1 MRRPLAYIVAS
12 ICALAVV
19 AGGFLA
25 WTTYSPKFSQSA
37 FRLQVLSEEDLATLC
52 KLVEGGDVNGVR
64 SLLDRG
70 ADPRYRYR
78 YSWASGDCLGETE
91 LPLIALAA
99 REGHSNLVEL
109 LGEYGADPE
118 DLCSDEPGGR
128 GTTALGL
135 AAFSGRKESVLSLIG
150 LGARVEP
157 KVEWDARPLFLA
169 LFGQVD
175 ALDRGRP
182 SVYTEIADILVAH
195 GASATMVDEDGCT
208 LLHGQT
214 TQYSRASMEWVLAHG
229 VDLNAR
235 DKPRNYPPLYMAIA
249 NGLDDAVSF
258 FLERDADTTI
268 RDWRGRD
275 AMDLAKDCKDSS
287 IEELLRSH
295 AEKKHAAEQGNAGH
309 PATGSE
315 SDSEGRDKTQP
326 ESEGL
331 SR

>member
-1 MRRPLAYIVAS
+1 MRRPHAYILAS
-12 ICALAVV
+12 ICALVV
-19 AGGFLA
+19 IAGGFLA
-25 WTTYSPKFSQSA
+25 WTTYSPRFSQNASRHLA
-37 FRLQVLSEEDLATLC
+37 LSEEDLATLC

-78 YSWASGDCLGETE
+78 YSWVSGDCLGETE

-109 LGEYGADPE
+109 LGEYGANPE

-135 AAFSGRKESVLSLIG
+135 AAFSGEKESVVSLIG
-150 LGARVEP
+150 LGADVEP
-157 KVEWDARPLFLA
+157 KVEWSARPLFLA
-169 LFGQVD
+169 LFGQVH
-175 ALDRGRP
+175 AEDRSRP
-182 SVYTEIADILVAH
+182 SVYSEIADILVAH

-235 DKPRNYPPLYMAIA
+235 DKPRNYTPLYMAIA
-249 NGLDDAVSF
+249 NRLDDAVSF
-258 FLERDADTTI
+258 FLERGADTTI

-275 AMDLAKDCKDSS
+275 AMDLAQVCKAST

-295 AEKKHAAEQGNAGH
+295 AEKKKSAEQDSAGQ
-309 PATGSE
+309 PATRSE
-315 SDSEGRDKTQP
+315 SNPEGGDKPQP
-326 ESEGL
+326 ESEGR